1 MWFLF
6 GSVNMNMKGCKC
18 SKFSEKHGTIK
29 KKIFFCFR
37 YTFFF
42 STLKYPLENH

>member
-18 SKFSEKHGTIK
+18 SKFSEKHGPIK

-37 YTFFF
+37 YIPFFQ
-42 STLKYPLENH
+42 YPKVPS